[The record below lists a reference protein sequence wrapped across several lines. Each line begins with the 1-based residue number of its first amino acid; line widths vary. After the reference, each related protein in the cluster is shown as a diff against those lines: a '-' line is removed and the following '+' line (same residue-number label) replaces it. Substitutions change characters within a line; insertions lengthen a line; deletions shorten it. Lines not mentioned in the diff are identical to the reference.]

1 MDDVSYDII
10 DEYELQDILH
20 FSNIKA
26 DFNLVR
32 NTVTG
37 LIENSTLIL
46 NNINTAILLGEDFNP
61 ELLQS
66 FSALGGLLNNS
77 MKMLMMN
84 YTDLL
89 NIEAKIRD
97 RNKPTDKTNSKPMIG
112 GGNNII
118 IATNTAELIANG
130 LIPKGV

>member
-1 MDDVSYDII
+1 MAV
-10 DEYELQDILH
+10 
-20 FSNIKA
+20 
-26 DFNLVR
+26 
-32 NTVTG
+32 
-37 LIENSTLIL
+37 LIL
-46 NNINTAILLGEDFNP
+46 FKINVLFSINP

-97 RNKPTDKTNSKPMIG
+97 RNKPTDKLNNKPMIG